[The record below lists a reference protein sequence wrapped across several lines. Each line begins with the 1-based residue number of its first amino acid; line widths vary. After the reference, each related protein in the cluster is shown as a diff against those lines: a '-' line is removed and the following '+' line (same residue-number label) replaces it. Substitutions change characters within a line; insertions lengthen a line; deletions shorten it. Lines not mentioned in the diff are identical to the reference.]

1 MTKCTIPNCTQD
13 SLAKGLCN
21 AHYLRQR
28 RGKNMDAPLQQYN
41 STKTCIEC
49 GADTNSKGGFLR
61 CQKHYSL
68 YKRKLLKAEMVE
80 QLGGKCKMCQG
91 IFPPSVFDFHHTEN
105 KVEDISTMFN
115 NKSKQSLLLELKKC
129 ILLCANCHRIYHHEK

>member
-1 MTKCTIPNCTQD
+1 MTKCTIPNCNQN

-28 RGKNMDAPLQQYN
+28 RGKNMDAPIQQYN
-41 STKTCIEC
+41 TTKTCVEC
-49 GADTNSKGGFLR
+49 GSDTNGKGGFLR
-61 CQKHYSL
+61 CQKHYTL
-68 YKRKLLKAEMVE
+68 YKRKTLKAKMVE
-80 QLGGKCKMCQG
+80 KLGGKCKMCQG

-115 NKSKQSLLLELKKC
+115 NKSKQALLAELKKC
-129 ILLCANCHRIYHHEK
+129 ILLCANCHRIHHHEK